1 MTDSQAQTSQESFEN
16 AQDLSYSSEEYLE
29 KIYGILDEIIKIS
42 ESSVITNEMGSINRG
57 NIIWFI
63 QANQA
68 KRLEE
73 EINLL
78 VNEAYP
84 IID

>member
-1 MTDSQAQTSQESFEN
+1 MFE
-16 AQDLSYSSEEYLE
+16 
-29 KIYGILDEIIKIS
+29 ILDEIIEIS
-42 ESSVITNEMGSINRG
+42 ERSVITNEMGSINRG
-57 NIIWFI
+57 NIVWFI

-78 VNEAYP
+78 VDEAYS